1 MRLGVEV
8 LRRSDSVGAPSQNP
22 ETDAGGGGGDK
33 VCFEYC
39 LSYRNGFTINSAR
52 T

>member
-22 ETDAGGGGGDK
+22 ETAAGGGGGIK
-33 VCFEYC
+33 FALNIVF
-39 LSYRNGFTINSAR
+39 LTGMALL
-52 T
+52 